1 MIIPRARVHDPD
13 GVVFEEYLSS
23 GLRLRDRREV
33 SHAEGNPA
41 VLPAPASVR
50 GLDDRRNSFVVAR
63 TRYSELSSSG
73 YSAREC
79 LGIFYIDRFS
89 ASSHVQTDFHYSH
102 LRDRPSVAAEGHQP
116 SRSEI
121 MRSLAVSPAL
131 DGAGTAARLHDL
143 DRLYG
148 LVVRGE
154 EEGDR
159 VHDEQWLPAAPW
171 RSYADQLAAL
181 IGAGS

>member
-1 MIIPRARVHDPD
+1 MRSTQADIWSHYFLAKD
-13 GVVFEEYLSS
+13 GDGQRSAVAVFSATTKL
-23 GLRLRDRREV
+23 L
-33 SHAEGNPA
+33 
-41 VLPAPASVR
+41 
-50 GLDDRRNSFVVAR
+50 AR
-63 TRYSELSSSG
+63 TRYSEITKDG
-73 YSAREC
+73 YFARERHS
-79 LGIFYIDRFS
+79 IFYIDRFS
-89 ASSHVQTDFHYSH
+89 ASSHVPTDFHYSH
-102 LRDRPSVAAEGHQP
+102 LRDRPSVAAEGHPP

-159 VHDEQWLPAAPW
+159 VHDEQWLPAAPA
-171 RSYADQLAAL
+171 RTLADRLRAL